1 MQRPVLDVSVA
12 LCTRDRPDMLSQVV
26 SSILAG
32 DAVPAEILIVDQS
45 DRLHPWL
52 GTEWPGGPVIR
63 HVGSKARGVARAR
76 NEAAGLARHPVLV
89 FTDDDVLVDRSWL
102 GRLVRALLA
111 AGENAVVTGR
121 VVPGDPEAEDAFTT
135 TLKGGD
141 APRVYRGR
149 LRTDPLVTFNM
160 ALPRALF
167 ERIGGLDPRLGP
179 GTTFP
184 GGEDND
190 FGFRVLESGC
200 DIVYV
205 PDAVVI
211 HRAWRRASQHYLR
224 LRWAYG
230 RGQGAFL
237 AKHLRRAGRFMARRL
252 AGSVV
257 HVTARALR
265 RVIAPPGTA
274 PQGRWRMAAGE
285 LALAAGIVSG
295 AVAWLGGRHGGV
307 AP

>member
-1 MQRPVLDVSVA
+1 MQRPVLDVSVS
-12 LCTRDRPDMLSQVV
+12 LCTRDRPGLLSQVV
-26 SSILAG
+26 ASILAG

-45 DRLHPWL
+45 ERPHPWL
-52 GTEWPGGPVIR
+52 SSEWPGGPVIR
-63 HVGSKARGVARAR
+63 HVGSQARGVARAR

-102 GRLVRALLA
+102 GRLVCALRA

-121 VVPGDPEAEDAFTT
+121 VVPGDPETEDAFTT

-149 LRTDPLVTFNM
+149 LRADPLVTFNM
-160 ALPRALF
+160 ALSRALF
-167 ERIGGLDPRLGP
+167 ERLGGLDPRLGP

-211 HRAWRRASQHYLR
+211 HRAWRRASEHYLR

-265 RVIAPPGTA
+265 RMIAPAQSA
-274 PQGRWRMAAGE
+274 PQGRWRMAVGE

-295 AVAWLGGRHGGV
+295 AVAWLGGRHGAG
-307 AP
+307 AA